1 MKVSVKDVVS
11 DILKEE
17 NEEEKKVEKKK
28 KKKKKKTGIEA
39 STGSGRFSAG
49 VNEAGALANENPQQL
64 MKNLKVSGAG
74 GGDDIDK
81 IKAVL
86 KQAFT
91 GTEAMQKVY
100 TGLTQVTKGSKVGLR
115 VSVSAISAR
124 DGIKYIYHTM
134 VGAQNAGLLSLDSLI
149 QVENS
154 SNGVMIYSGE
164 RKSW

>member
-1 MKVSVKDVVS
+1 MKVSVKDVVL

-17 NEEEKKVEKKK
+17 NEEEKKPKKK

-49 VNEAGALANENPQQL
+49 VNEAGALASENPQKL
-64 MKNLKVSGAG
+64 MKNLRISGGG

-81 IKAVL
+81 IKSIL

-91 GTEAMQKVY
+91 GTDAMQKVY
-100 TGLTQVTKGSKVGLR
+100 TGLSQVTKGSMVGLK
-115 VSVSAISAR
+115 VEVSAINVR

-134 VGAQNAGLLSLDSLI
+134 IGAQNAGMLSLDSLI
-149 QVENS
+149 QVENLGG
-154 SNGVMIYSGE
+154 GVVIYSGE